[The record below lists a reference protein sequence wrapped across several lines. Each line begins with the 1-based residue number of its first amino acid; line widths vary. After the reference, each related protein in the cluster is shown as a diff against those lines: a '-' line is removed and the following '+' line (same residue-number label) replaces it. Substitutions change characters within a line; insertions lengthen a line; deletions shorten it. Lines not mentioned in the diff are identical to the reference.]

1 MPRLLS
7 AARRH
12 DLGVRPPAVVAGMTQ
27 LSLDPILTHG
37 CGRVQ
42 FFCGYAYGAPIVDG
56 FTHGIVSTPRYIPRL
71 LQETDLPVV
80 LDNGAYP
87 AFRDGVDLP
96 YHRQRGSIR
105 EALSLIDDRRLL
117 WAVLPDVVADADES
131 FRRALKALIELAV
144 PPSKWL
150 LPVQE
155 GAPFD
160 EYARFIEFYE
170 LGGAFVGGA
179 TKAFKWEA
187 TKALSG
193 RVPWLHVARVCR
205 DAELHRIT
213 WLGADSFDSTTPTR
227 AFTHHQTAG
236 RDRDWH
242 TSFSRYCVPTC

>member
-1 MPRLLS
+1 
-7 AARRH
+7 
-12 DLGVRPPAVVAGMTQ
+12 MTQ
-27 LSLDPILTHG
+27 LGFDSILTHG
-37 CGRVQ
+37 CGRVR
-42 FFCGYAYGAPIVDG
+42 FYCGYAFGAPVVEG
-56 FTHGIVSTPRYIPRL
+56 FTHAIVATPRYVPRL
-71 LQETDLPVV
+71 LRESRLAVV
-80 LDNGAYP
+80 LDNGAFP
-87 AFRDGVDLP
+87 AFRDGV
-96 YHRQRGSIR
+96 
-105 EALSLIDDRRLL
+105 ALSYEEQRDTMRPALQLIGGRLK
-117 WAVLPDVVADADES
+117 WAVLPDVVADAEES
-131 FRRALKALIELAV
+131 FRRALMALIEFAL
-144 PPSKWL
+144 PTDKWL
-150 LPVQE
+150 LPIQE

-160 EYARFIEFYE
+160 EYADFIDRYD

-187 TKALSG
+187 TRALSG